1 MKTRE
6 KHRVARRVKSDRPFT
21 WDAGQRFI
29 ARSAS
34 LFFHP
39 CVRTADHSPQSFFT
53 WTNKR
58 QRHEGQR
65 TFPLNYLSTRICPS
79 LTSVQECPSL
89 FPNLSHR
96 ESFVPGYRATNWHL
110 AAFDSIQRNGNGKR
124 SKHDWEYYRRREER
138 NTRYSLI
145 DEQWMTANIV
155 ETRREGRN
163 TYFCLQRIH

>member
-6 KHRVARRVKSDRPFT
+6 KHRVARRVRSDRPFT

-65 TFPLNYLSTRICPS
+65 TFPLDYLSTRICPS

-110 AAFDSIQRNGNGKR
+110 AAFENRFHSTKGMGMGNGR
-124 SKHDWEYYRRREER
+124 STIE
-138 NTRYSLI
+138 NI
-145 DEQWMTANIV
+145 IV
-155 ETRREGRN
+155 EEKNGIQGI
-163 TYFCLQRIH
+163 L